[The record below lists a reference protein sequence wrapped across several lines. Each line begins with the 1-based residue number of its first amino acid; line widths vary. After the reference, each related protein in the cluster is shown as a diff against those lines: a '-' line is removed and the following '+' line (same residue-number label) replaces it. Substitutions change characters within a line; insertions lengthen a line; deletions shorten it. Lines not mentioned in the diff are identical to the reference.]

1 VDAETGSKRYF
12 TVREIAAGGMGSV
25 ALVVRREGSFHRL
38 FAVKRLHTQFR
49 DDPDFRA
56 MFLDEARIA
65 GLLRHPNV
73 VSVLDVGED
82 REGPYLLMEYVEGV
96 TLHGLIA
103 RAGRDG
109 VLIPVS
115 VAVEIAM
122 HAAEGLHVAHELRSP
137 EGEPLG
143 LVHRDVS
150 PQNILVGFDGVARL
164 TDFGVA
170 KAYGRSTRTSTGV
183 LKGKFGYMS
192 PESLRFEDLD
202 RRSDLFSLGVVL
214 FELLS
219 GKRLYS
225 GTDGTTSARRILSEP
240 PPDVGQERED
250 VTPELVELLFELLA
264 KEAGHRPASAR
275 VVADRLALVSQA
287 VRYLDDESP
296 SLRDYMRARFEDE
309 AKKQT
314 DELRKAIAMLDRGE
328 LTSVEWP
335 RPEPKRSR
343 RTVAIAGGAIAVGLG
358 TLGAGVWLGQ
368 LFAAPPAEVEP
379 PTAELAS
386 PRIVNV
392 ERDGEPEEAVPDAGP
407 AEAAA
412 ETRDR
417 RRIQRR
423 ARAEIAAMG
432 SMESM
437 DAPAMAEA
445 PTEMTA
451 ASVRPIGWDEQ

>member
-1 VDAETGSKRYF
+1 VDAEAGSKRYF

-38 FAVKRLHTQFR
+38 FAVKRLHPQFR

-82 REGPYLLMEYVEGV
+82 DEGPYLLMEYVEGV
-96 TLHGLIA
+96 TLHHLVA
-103 RAGRDG
+103 RAARQGD
-109 VLIPVS
+109 LIPVS

-137 EGEPLG
+137 EGEPLE

-150 PQNILVGFDGVARL
+150 PQNILVGFDGVSRL

-170 KAYGRSTRTSTGV
+170 KAYGRSTKTSTGV

-192 PESLRFEDLD
+192 PESLRFEELD

-225 GTDGTTSARRILSEP
+225 GTDGATSARRILAEP
-240 PPDVGQERED
+240 PPDIGQERED

-264 KEAGHRPASAR
+264 KEAAHRPATAR

-287 VRYLDDESP
+287 VRYLDEESP
-296 SLRDYMRARFEDE
+296 SLRDYMHARFEED
-309 AKKQT
+309 AKAQA
-314 DELRKAIAMLDRGE
+314 DELRKAIALLDRGE

-335 RPEPKRSR
+335 PQKPKRSR
-343 RTVAIAGGAIAVGLG
+343 KPAMIAGAGVAVALG
-358 TLGAGVWLGQ
+358 TLGAGIWLGQ
-368 LFAAPPAEVEP
+368 LFAAPAEIADAPRV
-379 PTAELAS
+379 ELAGPS
-386 PRIVNV
+386 IATVV
-392 ERDGEPEEAVPDAGP
+392 EAAPPIGAPPDAGP
-407 AEAAA
+407 SEARP
-412 ETRDR
+412 EPHDR
-417 RRIQRR
+417 RRAIRR
-423 ARAEIAAMG
+423 ARADAAMEA
-432 SMESM
+432 ME
-437 DAPAMAEA
+437 AEMIEVE
-445 PTEMTA
+445 TEMMA